1 MSVCVGVAVT
11 FTYLSL
17 GVGALSMRNHWSSYG
32 HVFDLVVEGISLMIS
47 RVYYQQLGVSRKL
60 WYNIYIRKR
69 EKQNVKAKK
78 SEKKWKKF
86 LTGSHDYGIIT
97 E

>member
-1 MSVCVGVAVT
+1 MSVYVGVAVT

-32 HVFDLVVEGISLMIS
+32 HVFDLVVEEISLMIS

-69 EKQNVKAKK
+69 EIQMS
-78 SEKKWKKF
+78 SEKKVKKNEKSSWQA
-86 LTGSHDYGIIT
+86 LTIMV
-97 E
+97 

>member
-1 MSVCVGVAVT
+1 MSVYVGVAVT

-69 EKQNVKAKK
+69 EIQMS
-78 SEKKWKKF
+78 SEKKVKKNEKSSWQA
-86 LTGSHDYGIIT
+86 LTIMV
-97 E
+97 